1 MQMLDYSSLDMTKL
15 DKEIEEARERQK
27 AFESSKETLK
37 KKKNKNK
44 KKAAKANFKKFK
56 VWPLS

>member
-37 KKKNKNK
+37 KKKKNK

-56 VWPLS
+56 V

>member
-37 KKKNKNK
+37 KKKKNK